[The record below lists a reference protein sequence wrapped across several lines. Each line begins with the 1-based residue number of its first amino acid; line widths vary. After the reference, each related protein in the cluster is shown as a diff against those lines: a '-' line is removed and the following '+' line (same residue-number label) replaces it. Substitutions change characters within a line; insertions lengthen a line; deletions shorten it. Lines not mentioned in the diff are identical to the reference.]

1 MSKDKAGF
9 DTRAIHAGQK
19 SDPVTG
25 AVMTPIYASSTYE
38 QESPGVHK
46 GYEYSRTSNPTR
58 KALEDC
64 IADLEGGD
72 SGFAFASGMAA
83 TSTILELI
91 SSQLTRPDFDLSI
104 EMLIASGLPVNL
116 PFSQNR

>member
-1 MSKDKAGF
+1 MAKDKSGF

-25 AVMTPIYASSTYE
+25 AVMTPIYASSTYK

-64 IADLEGGD
+64 ISRRLLMVIT
-72 SGFAFASGMAA
+72 GMMIISVA
-83 TSTILELI
+83 TTICVSCCLFVNI
-91 SSQLTRPDFDLSI
+91 
-104 EMLIASGLPVNL
+104 LPMWRWWWRSN
-116 PFSQNR
+116 F